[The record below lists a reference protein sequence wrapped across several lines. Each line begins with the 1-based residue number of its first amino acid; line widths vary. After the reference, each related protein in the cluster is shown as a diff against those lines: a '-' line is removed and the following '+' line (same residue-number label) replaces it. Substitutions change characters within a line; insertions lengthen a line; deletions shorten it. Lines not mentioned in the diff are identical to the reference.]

1 MVVMQSTEKTVV
13 KRSNVRL
20 DEFMGSLLS
29 GDRAA
34 TGVPKRI
41 VQALRSGLVT
51 NTVWNVL
58 GAVFNQG
65 STFALGVIVAKDLG
79 RESYGSYAF
88 LQGTLATLI
97 IVSQVALGFVATK
110 CVAEYRSTQ
119 KERAGRIIAVSI
131 IISAIT
137 GLIATAIAV
146 GGANLFATRVAHQ
159 PQVMPLIR
167 FASPTVFF
175 AVVTAILTGSLAG
188 LAKFRI
194 IAVTGVIAGTAYLA
208 LGAAGAI
215 GWQLRGVAVA
225 LALSAALQTVIV
237 WVALFRETARAGIP
251 IVFGGIEAIKAERT
265 MLQHMTLPASLAG
278 FVNMMG
284 IWLSMAILARQA
296 DGITQLALFTAANS
310 LRMIVAFVPVLIN
323 NVGFPMLSN
332 LKGEADSAGYR
343 RMFWTNV
350 AAVAGAALCG
360 AIVVA
365 AAGPLVLR
373 LFGKSFAAGYPVLLI
388 LLLTTLPEAL
398 GISIHQAV
406 QTHGSLWITILCVS
420 LPREVVCI
428 LAALILAPRYGAI
441 GLAMA
446 YLLGY
451 SVAFV
456 GVLINFAR
464 IRHHAMADVS

>member
-1 MVVMQSTEKTVV
+1 M
-13 KRSNVRL
+13 
-20 DEFMGSLLS
+20 
-29 GDRAA
+29 
-34 TGVPKRI
+34 
-41 VQALRSGLVT
+41 
-51 NTVWNVL
+51 L

-97 IVSQVALGFVATK
+97 IVAQVALGFVATK
-110 CVAEYRSTQ
+110 CVAEFRSTQ

-131 IISAIT
+131 TISAIT
-137 GLIATAIAV
+137 GLMATAIAF
-146 GGANLFATRVAHQ
+146 GGANLVASRVAQQ
-159 PQVMPLIR
+159 PQLVPLIR
-167 FASPTVFF
+167 FASPVVFF
-175 AVVTAILTGSLAG
+175 AVVTAILTGALAG
-188 LAKFRI
+188 LAKFRT

-208 LGAAGAI
+208 IGAAGTI

-237 WVALFRETARAGIP
+237 WIALFRESARAGIP
-251 IVFGGIEAIKAERT
+251 IVFGGIDSIKAERS

-310 LRMIVAFVPVLIN
+310 LRMIVAFVPALIN

-350 AAVAGAALCG
+350 ASVVGAALCG
-360 AIVVA
+360 AIVIG
-365 AAGPLVLR
+365 AAGPYVLR
-373 LFGKSFAAGYPVLLI
+373 LFGNSFGPGYPVLLI
-388 LLLTTLPEAL
+388 LLFTTVPEAL

-406 QTHGSLWITILCVS
+406 QTHGSLWTTILCVS
-420 LPREVVCI
+420 LPREITCVI
-428 LAALILAPRYGAI
+428 AALVLAPRYGAI
-441 GLAMA
+441 GLAVS

-451 SVAFV
+451 GVALG
-456 GVLINFAR
+456 GVVINFVR
-464 IRHHAMADVS
+464 IRHHAMADAS

>member
-1 MVVMQSTEKTVV
+1 MA
-13 KRSNVRL
+13 
-20 DEFMGSLLS
+20 GLLS
-29 GDRAA
+29 GRRSA
-34 TGVPKRI
+34 TGIPQRI

-65 STFALGVIVAKDLG
+65 STFVLGVIVAKDLG

-97 IVSQVALGFVATK
+97 IISQVALGFVATK
-110 CVAEYRSTQ
+110 CVAEYRTTQ
-119 KERAGRIIAVSI
+119 KERAGRIISVSI

-137 GLIATAIAV
+137 GLLATAIAF
-146 GGANLFATRVAHQ
+146 GAANLVATRVAHQ
-159 PQVMPLIR
+159 PQVIPLIR
-167 FASPTVFF
+167 LASPTIFC
-175 AVVTAILTGSLAG
+175 AVVTAILLGALAG
-188 LAKFRI
+188 LAKFRT
-194 IAVTGVIAGTAYLA
+194 IAITGVIAGTAYLVI
-208 LGAAGAI
+208 GAAGTI

-225 LALSAALQTVIV
+225 LAVSAALQTVIV
-237 WVALFRETARAGIP
+237 WIALFRETARLGIP
-251 IVFGGIEAIKAERT
+251 IVFGGIDAIKAERT

-284 IWLSMAILARQA
+284 IWVSMAILARQA

-310 LRMIVAFVPVLIN
+310 LRMVVAFVPALIN

-350 AAVAGAALCG
+350 AAVVGVALLG
-360 AIVVA
+360 AIVLA

-373 LFGKSFAAGYPVLLI
+373 LYGKSFAAGYPVLLL
-388 LLLTTLPEAL
+388 LLLTTLPEAM

-406 QTHGSLWITILCVS
+406 QTHGSLWTTILCVS

-428 LAALILAPRYGAI
+428 LSALVLAPRYGAI

-446 YLLGY
+446 YFIGYCVGLG
-451 SVAFV
+451 
-456 GVLINFAR
+456 GVLINFVR
-464 IRHHAMADVS
+464 IRQHAMADVS